1 MSETQEIKKL
11 YMLVERL
18 IDADARKV
26 FETLYEEGDEL
37 SEYDIIEK
45 TGLRS
50 SVVRRVLNLLAEKGF
65 VVYRKQR
72 HPEKGRLVFYW
83 KINYEGLPAVIESRK
98 KQALER
104 LRALLASEEETQYFV
119 CPLDGTRYT
128 FDEALEYE
136 FTCPRCGTP
145 LQPDEDRDM
154 RIEILRRYIAM
165 LEAEISAARRAN
177 TG

>member
-1 MSETQEIKKL
+1 VSENQEIKKL
-11 YMLVERL
+11 YLLVERL
-18 IDADARKV
+18 IDRDARRV
-26 FETLYEEGDEL
+26 FEILYEAGDEL

-45 TGLRS
+45 SELRG

-65 VVYRKQR
+65 VVYRKLR
-72 HPEKGRLVFYW
+72 HPEKGRIVFYW
-83 KINYEGLPAVIESRK
+83 RINYEGLPSVLEARK
-98 KQALER
+98 RAALER
-104 LRALLASEEETQYFV
+104 LRSLLASEEETQYFV

-136 FTCPRCGTP
+136 FTCPRCGSP

-154 RIEILRRYIAM
+154 RIEILRRYVSL
-165 LEAEISAARRAN
+165 LEAEVGAGRRAN

>member
-165 LEAEISAARRAN
+165 LEAEISAARRVN